1 MSNMKNHKL
10 ELTGFEM
17 AVLHMI
23 MDNLQKVFNDEKGNM
38 VSPETVPAFN
48 SILKKIETIHE
59 TL

>member
-1 MSNMKNHKL
+1 
-10 ELTGFEM
+10 M

>member
-1 MSNMKNHKL
+1 MKNHKL

-23 MDNLQKVFNDEKGNM
+23 MDNLQKVFNDEKSDM

-48 SILKKIETIHE
+48 SILKKIEAIHE

>member
-1 MSNMKNHKL
+1 MKNHKL